1 MLITDVRTML
11 LRGPD
16 PHGVGGTERQWDVLV
31 VRVDTDAGVYG
42 IGEAAAFPGVREAIE
57 RQRALLVGRDPRAIR
72 PFVRTALYGG
82 LPPFQPQ
89 MSMTASPLGPVAW
102 AASGIEIAL
111 CDVVGKATGLPVH
124 ALLGGAFRDRVRVYL
139 DRSGVSDPT
148 DDSAWVRLGEQVRR
162 DGFRELKFDAEW
174 IAPELSEDPWNR
186 GLSDRQIRTI
196 VDRLMLVREAVGPDV
211 SISLDCHWSYDVE
224 SAVRL
229 ARAVEPVGL
238 RWLEDPLPM
247 LDVKGLAEVRRRT
260 SIPICAGEMLLVEQ
274 FRDLVAARAID
285 IAHPDVLFVGG
296 LHEARRVADLCD
308 VHRIGFALHN
318 NGSSIAT
325 IAAAHV
331 AAASANLV
339 GLEYHFFDAEWIG
352 AIAKRDLPLFDD
364 GHVPLS
370 SEPGLGITLDT
381 EVCAARLAP
390 GEVLLA

>member
-1 MLITDVRTML
+1 MRITDVRTML

-16 PHGVGGTERQWDVLV
+16 PHGVGGTERQWDVLI
-31 VRVDTDAGVYG
+31 VRVDTDAGVHG
-42 IGEAAAFPGVREAIE
+42 IGEAAAFLGVREAIDG
-57 RQRALLVGRDPRAIR
+57 QRDLLVGRDPRAVR

-82 LPPFQPQ
+82 LPPFRPQ
-89 MSMTASPLGPVAW
+89 MSATATPSGPVTW
-102 AASGIEIAL
+102 AASGIEMAL
-111 CDVVGKATGLPVH
+111 CDLVGKAAQLPVH
-124 ALLGGAFRDRVRVYL
+124 ALLGGAFRERVRVYL
-139 DRSGVSDPT
+139 DRSGVTDPT
-148 DDSAWVRLGEQVRR
+148 DDAAWARLGEQVRR

-186 GLSDRQIRTI
+186 GLSDRQIRRT
-196 VDRLMLVREAVGPDV
+196 VERLMLVRAAVGPDV
-211 SISLDCHWSYDVE
+211 AISLDCHWSYDVE

-238 RWLEDPLPM
+238 RWLEDPVPT
-247 LDVKGLAEVRRRT
+247 LDVDALAQVRSR
-260 SIPICAGEMLLVEQ
+260 SPVPICAGEMLVAEQ
-274 FRDLVAARAID
+274 FRDLLAARAID

-308 VHRIGFALHN
+308 VHRVGFALHN
-318 NGSSIAT
+318 NGSSVAT

-339 GLEYHFFDAEWIG
+339 GLEYHFFDAPWIG

-370 SEPGLGITLDT
+370 DEPGLGIGLDP
-381 EVCAARLAP
+381 EVCAQHLAP
-390 GEVLLA
+390 GEELLV